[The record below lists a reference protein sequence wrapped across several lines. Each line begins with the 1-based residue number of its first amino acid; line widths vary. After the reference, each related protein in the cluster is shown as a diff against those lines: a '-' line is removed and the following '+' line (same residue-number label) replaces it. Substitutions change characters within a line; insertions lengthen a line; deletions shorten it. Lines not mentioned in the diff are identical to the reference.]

1 MSSRKA
7 QEMSVRFD
15 SYPENEQFARMTI
28 AAFLMDLNPT
38 IDEMADVKTAVSEAV
53 TNAIV
58 HGYENQV
65 GQVFLT
71 CMKDGAHVRIT
82 VTDFGKGIE
91 DIERAREPFFT
102 TNPSKERSG
111 MGISFMESFMDSVHI
126 ESTVG
131 KGTRV
136 IMDKKLQAF
145 YLV

>member
-1 MSSRKA
+1 MSSKKA

-58 HGYENQV
+58 HGYEDQV

-71 CMKDGAHVRIT
+71 CRKDGANVRIT

-136 IMDKKLQAF
+136 TMDKKLQTF